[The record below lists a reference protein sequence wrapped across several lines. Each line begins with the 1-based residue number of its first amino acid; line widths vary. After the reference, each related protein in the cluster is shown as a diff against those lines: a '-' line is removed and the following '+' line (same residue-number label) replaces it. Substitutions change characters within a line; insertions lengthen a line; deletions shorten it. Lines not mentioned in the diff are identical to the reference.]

1 MFRQF
6 NEIQIRLF
14 WRMAKESEWKLRLPV
29 GGAEREAL
37 INGELDEFGIALQPK
52 LLHDAVLVESDC
64 PCGHAEHARGFLH
77 CEPFGEQ
84 LKDFAL
90 AGGKF

>member
-14 WRMAKESEWKLRLPV
+14 WGMAKESEWDLRLPV

-52 LLHDAVLVESDC
+52 LLHDAVLVESDR
-64 PCGHAEHARGFLH
+64 PCRHAEYARGFLH
-77 CEPFGEQ
+77 REPFGEQ
-84 LKDFAL
+84 LKDLAL
-90 AGGKF
+90 AGGEF